1 MKLLELQRTMA
12 RAVMQ
17 PLTFSERMQRT
28 APDGQPM
35 RNYAARFI
43 KPNDRLTSFER
54 LEIYNRQYWFRLLS
68 SMVEDFPGLRAVLGE
83 ARFESMSRAYI
94 TDCPSRSFTLRNLGS
109 QLESWLHKNP
119 KWAGK
124 KQTLAL
130 DLVKLEWADIE
141 AFDGKAE
148 PALRPE
154 DLAAK
159 ANPNLRLR
167 LQPYIQ
173 LLSLRY
179 PVDHLLLEVKHSGEN
194 FDVASNAF
202 TERHKKKRVQSVA
215 KLKPAAIHLAVH
227 RIDNSVY
234 FRRLD
239 PEEFA
244 VLSALKLGRT
254 LQKSIDL
261 AFRESEI
268 PEADRPATVQ
278 QWFHNWAVLG
288 WFCRMEQNSA
298 PARAKASNRQPPRK
312 NVASDKLAGKN
323 VAPRNSARAEPSLKN
338 ASSANLS
345 RKNRPGK
352 NPSRD

>member
-1 MKLLELQRTMA
+1 MKLLQLQRTMA

-17 PLTFSERMQRT
+17 PLTFSERMQRV
-28 APDGQPM
+28 APDGQSM
-35 RNYAARFI
+35 RAYASRFI

-68 SMVEDFPGLRAVLGE
+68 SMVEDFPGLRVILGD
-83 ARFESMSRAYI
+83 ARFESMSKAYI

-119 KWAGK
+119 EWAGK
-124 KQTLAL
+124 KQALAL
-130 DLVKLEWADIE
+130 DIVKLEWADIE

-154 DLAAK
+154 DLAAG
-159 ANPNLRLR
+159 AGPNLRLK

-179 PVDHLLLEVKHSGEN
+179 PVDDLLLEIKKSGEN

-202 TERHKKKRVQSVA
+202 TERRKRKRVQAVA

-244 VLSALKLGRT
+244 VLSALQQGRT

-261 AFRESEI
+261 AFRGSKISLE
-268 PEADRPATVQ
+268 DRPATVQ
-278 QWFHNWAVLG
+278 RWFHNWAALG
-288 WFCRMEQNSA
+288 WFCRSEKSLRGSA
-298 PARAKASNRQPPRK
+298 TKRRAPNPP
-312 NVASDKLAGKN
+312 
-323 VAPRNSARAEPSLKN
+323 
-338 ASSANLS
+338 
-345 RKNRPGK
+345 
-352 NPSRD
+352 